1 MATNKHAL
9 IRYMALDRCLRNFQ
23 RRYYIED
30 LQDACADA
38 LYEYTGER
46 PNIRRELVL
55 GDLNDMEDTLLFGAE
70 IERHQDGHKKYYRYA
85 SKRFNLMGSQFSD
98 EDLDMMKESL
108 LMLRRLRGLPNYE
121 WVEDF
126 LLHLESTS
134 NVRTTN
140 ETVIEF
146 ESNPYLSGL
155 EKLEELM
162 EAAINHKALHI
173 VYQAYGKPEEQW
185 TIHPYYLK
193 QYNSR
198 WFLFGYNEK
207 YRSISNIPLD
217 RIKSIDDA
225 KKQFVPNKDIDF
237 QEDYFADVIGVTIPA
252 DNNGVEKVVLQFSKH
267 RFPFVESKPLHPSQK
282 TIDAEER
289 TIQIDVIPNKELTTL
304 ILSFGEDI
312 KVIQPDHLREEIRG
326 KIEKMLKNF

>member
-23 RRYYIED
+23 RRFYIED
-30 LQDACADA
+30 LQEACADA
-38 LYEYTGER
+38 LYKYTGER
-46 PNIRRELVL
+46 PNIRRELIL

-70 IERHQDGHKKYYRYA
+70 IERLQDGHKKYYRYA
-85 SKRFNLMGSQFSD
+85 SKRFNLMGSQFND
-98 EDLDMMKESL
+98 DDLNKMKESL

-173 VYQAYGKPEEQW
+173 VYQAYGKPEEHW

-198 WFLFGYNEK
+198 WFLFGYNEL

-252 DNNGVEKVVLQFSKH
+252 DNNGVEKVVLQFSEH
-267 RFPFVESKPLHPSQK
+267 RFPFVVSKPIHPSQK
-282 TIDAEER
+282 TLDADGG

-304 ILSFGEDI
+304 ILSYGEDI
-312 KVIQPDHLREEIRG
+312 RVLHPDHLRDEIRG